1 MAKTALELTAEELRL
16 YHPDRKLTADRVA
29 GQRQKAWEVARTV
42 ADILRRDFG
51 AARVAVFGS
60 LVDDGRFSLW
70 SDVDLASW
78 GIPAHRF
85 FDAVAAV
92 SAVSPDFRVELVDIE
107 NCRASIRKSIERE
120 GIEL

>member
-1 MAKTALELTAEELRL
+1 MAKTALELTTEELRR
-16 YHPDRKLTADRVA
+16 YHPDRKPIASQVSE
-29 GQRQKAWEVARTV
+29 QRQKAWEVARTA

-51 AARVAVFGS
+51 ATRVAVFGS
-60 LVDDGRFSLW
+60 LVDGERFSLW

-78 GIPAHRF
+78 GIPVHRF
-85 FDAVAAV
+85 FGAVAAV
-92 SAVSPDFRVELVDIE
+92 SAVSPDFRVDLVDIQ